1 MISVRP
7 RPIHWVAR
15 VATKAGTCRY
25 ATAKPLTVPTRAPT
39 ARQLITVSQTGAFKF
54 VIIYAPMTPVS
65 PTVEPTEI
73 SISPIRIASSMPQQ
87 IIALTELDFN
97 RFKRFDDVM
106 NFGVEIETMIISR
119 IRPMIVPI
127 LRLK

>member
-1 MISVRP
+1 
-7 RPIHWVAR
+7 
-15 VATKAGTCRY
+15 
-25 ATAKPLTVPTRAPT
+25 
-39 ARQLITVSQTGAFKF
+39 
-54 VIIYAPMTPVS
+54 MTPVS

-87 IIALTELDFN
+87 LIALTELDFN